1 MRHQKKRHKLGRNAS
16 HRKATLIAL
25 GNALIA
31 HKRITTTVARAK
43 ALRTFIEPVL
53 SRAREDSQHN
63 RRQAF
68 RRLRDKQSVTTLFT
82 EVAEKIGDRPGG
94 YTRVVRI
101 GRRAGDAAPMAVV
114 ELVDYN
120 EADAASSGGAQKTR
134 RTRRGRRR
142 GGSASPAP
150 EKQQEAVEVAEA
162 PESADVSGDAEG
174 EPDAPAEAVAASD
187 DGDAV
192 SEAEASAPEAEAS
205 APEVEA
211 SASETEAPVSEAASD
226 ADVSDAEVSDADAE
240 PEADKEGA

>member
-120 EADAASSGGAQKTR
+120 EADAAASGGSQKTR

-142 GGSASPAP
+142 GGSAPAAP
-150 EKQQEAVEVAEA
+150 EKQQDAVDVADSPDEAMH
-162 PESADVSGDAEG
+162 VSGDAEA
-174 EPDAPAEAVAASD
+174 EPDAPAEASVPAEAASD

-192 SEAEASAPEAEAS
+192 SEAEAPAPAPEAS
-205 APEVEA
+205 APE
-211 SASETEAPVSEAASD
+211 T
-226 ADVSDAEVSDADAE
+226 
-240 PEADKEGA
+240 DKEGA

>member
-53 SRAREDSQHN
+53 SRAKKDSQHN

-120 EADAASSGGAQKTR
+120 EADAAASGGSQKTR

-142 GGSASPAP
+142 GGSASAAP
-150 EKQQEAVEVAEA
+150 EKQQEGVEVVEA
-162 PESADVSGDAEG
+162 PESADVSGEAEA
-174 EPDAPAEAVAASD
+174 EPDAPAEAASD

-192 SEAEASAPEAEAS
+192 SETEASG
-205 APEVEA
+205 
-211 SASETEAPVSEAASD
+211 SETEAPVSEAASD
-226 ADVSDAEVSDADAE
+226 VDAPDSDASDADAE

>member
-31 HKRITTTVARAK
+31 HKRITTTLARAK

-53 SRAREDSQHN
+53 TRAREDSQHN

-120 EADAASSGGAQKTR
+120 EADAAASGGSQKTR

-142 GGSASPAP
+142 GGSASAAP
-150 EKQQEAVEVAEA
+150 EQQQEAVEVVEA
-162 PESADVSGDAEG
+162 PESADVSGEAEA
-174 EPDAPAEAVAASD
+174 EPDAPAEASVAEAASD
-187 DGDAV
+187 DADAV
-192 SEAEASAPEAEAS
+192 SEVEAPAPEAEASAPEAEAP
-205 APEVEA
+205 AP
-211 SASETEAPVSEAASD
+211 EAASD
-226 ADVSDAEVSDADAE
+226 ADASDSDVSDAE

>member
-31 HKRITTTVARAK
+31 HKRITTTLARAK
-43 ALRTFIEPVL
+43 ALRAFIEPVL
-53 SRAREDSQHN
+53 TRAREDSQHN

-120 EADAASSGGAQKTR
+120 EADAAASGGSQKTR

-142 GGSASPAP
+142 GGASAAP
-150 EKQQEAVEVAEA
+150 EKQQEAVEA
-162 PESADVSGDAEG
+162 PEAMHVSGDAEG
-174 EPDAPAEAVAASD
+174 ESDVPAEASAAEAASD
-187 DGDAV
+187 DADAV
-192 SEAEASAPEAEAS
+192 SEAEAPAPAPEASAPETETLAPEAEAS
-205 APEVEA
+205 V
-211 SASETEAPVSEAASD
+211 SEPDAPVPDAASD
-226 ADVSDAEVSDADAE
+226 VSDAE
-240 PEADKEGA
+240 PEADKEG

>member
-31 HKRITTTVARAK
+31 HKRITTTLARAK

-53 SRAREDSQHN
+53 TRAREDSQHN

-68 RRLRDKQSVTTLFT
+68 RRLRDKQSVTMLFT

-120 EADAASSGGAQKTR
+120 EADAAASGGSQKTR

-142 GGSASPAP
+142 GGSASAAP
-150 EKQQEAVEVAEA
+150 EQQQEAVEVVEA
-162 PESADVSGDAEG
+162 PESADVSGEAEA
-174 EPDAPAEAVAASD
+174 EPDAPAEAAEAASD

-192 SEAEASAPEAEAS
+192 SEAEAP

-211 SASETEAPVSEAASD
+211 SVSEAASD
-226 ADVSDAEVSDADAE
+226 VDASDPDASDVSDAE
-240 PEADKEGA
+240 PEADKEGAS

>member
-25 GNALIA
+25 GNALIT
-31 HKRITTTVARAK
+31 HKRVTTTVSRAK

-53 SRAREDSQHN
+53 TRAREDSQHN

-82 EVAEKIGDRPGG
+82 DVAEKIGDRPGG

-120 EADAASSGGAQKTR
+120 EADAAVSGGPQKSR

-142 GGSASPAP
+142 SGGVSVGPD
-150 EKQQEAVEVAEA
+150 KQQEAGEA
-162 PESADVSGDAEG
+162 VRPADVSGDEEEATDALAE
-174 EPDAPAEAVAASD
+174 E
-187 DGDAV
+187 
-192 SEAEASAPEAEAS
+192 
-205 APEVEA
+205 
-211 SASETEAPVSEAASD
+211 PVSVEAASD
-226 ADVSDAEVSDADAE
+226 SEARPSDPEASADPSSDSSEAES
-240 PEADKEGA
+240 EADKASA